1 MGVACSCKSDS
12 SDGIEDG
19 IGRSEFSKIR
29 GKLYICVVA
38 VAKKV
43 EAKLIK
49 ERLPWYQNLN
59 WVIDPDSDDF

>member
-49 ERLPWYQNLN
+49 ERLPWY
-59 WVIDPDSDDF
+59 